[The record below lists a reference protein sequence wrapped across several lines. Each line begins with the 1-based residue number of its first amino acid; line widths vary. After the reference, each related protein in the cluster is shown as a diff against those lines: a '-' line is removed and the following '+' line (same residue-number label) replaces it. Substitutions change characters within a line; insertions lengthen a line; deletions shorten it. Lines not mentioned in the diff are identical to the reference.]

1 MSNTLADIPIAT
13 EEPVTGMVAALL
25 VELANFLD
33 ALAQHQTP
41 HSIDLHS
48 LPMNDADRAALKTAL
63 GQGEVSITLQSM
75 GESRIYE
82 TAYAGIWWL
91 SHFDVEGRLLSEL
104 IEICRV
110 PAILV
115 PHQEDIA
122 RAAATLGT
130 VATRRSA
137 HD

>member
-1 MSNTLADIPIAT
+1 
-13 EEPVTGMVAALL
+13 
-25 VELANFLD
+25 
-33 ALAQHQTP
+33 
-41 HSIDLHS
+41 
-48 LPMNDADRAALKTAL
+48 MNDADRAALKTAL